1 MAERGNEKIT
11 DWLEI
16 DLGKLSGQER
26 TGLIFEIM
34 DTLSAQELRSIRDEA
49 DKKRQG
55 KLTDAR
61 LSFVAEMRQKAEQL
75 DLTLSEVLEFEAGNK
90 KRPRRKRES
99 DGVVRIKY
107 QSPQGDGWSG
117 RGRVPVWL
125 RELEEQG
132 HNREEYLIKD
142 E

>member
-1 MAERGNEKIT
+1 MAERGTEKISE
-11 DWLEI
+11 WLEI
-16 DLGKLSGQER
+16 DLSRLSGGER

-34 DTLSAQELRSIRDEA
+34 ETLTAQELRTVRDEA

-55 KLTDAR
+55 KLKDAR
-61 LSFVAEMRQKAEQL
+61 VSFVAEMRQKAEQL
-75 DLTLSEVLEFEAGNK
+75 DLSLEEVLKFEEENK
-90 KRPRRKRES
+90 KRRKTAS
-99 DGVVRIKY
+99 PKAKY
-107 QSPQGDGWSG
+107 RSTEGEWSG

-132 HNREEYLIKD
+132 HSREEYLIKD

>member
-1 MAERGNEKIT
+1 MVERGTESIIA
-11 DWLEI
+11 WLEI
-16 DLGKLSGQER
+16 DIGKLSGVER
-26 TGLIFEIM
+26 VGLMTEIM
-34 DTLSAQELRSIRDEA
+34 DMLSAQELRTIRDEA
-49 DKKRQG
+49 DKKRKG
-55 KLTDAR
+55 KLKDAR
-61 LSFVAEMRQKAEQL
+61 VSFVAEMREKAEQL
-75 DLTLSEVLEFEAGNK
+75 DLSLEEVLEFEEENK

-107 QSPQGDGWSG
+107 RSPQGDGWSG

-132 HNREEYLIKD
+132 HSREEYLVSQ

>member
-1 MAERGNEKIT
+1 MAERGTEKISE
-11 DWLEI
+11 WLEI
-16 DLGKLSGQER
+16 DLGRLSGVER

-34 DTLSAQELRSIRDEA
+34 ETLTAQELRAIRDEA

-55 KLTDAR
+55 KLKDAR
-61 LSFVAEMRQKAEQL
+61 VSFVTEMRQKAEQL
-75 DLTLSEVLEFEAGNK
+75 DLTLEEVLEFEEGNK

-107 QSPQGDGWSG
+107 RSPQGDGWSG

-142 E
+142 A